1 MKLQQPPEARRYRVA
16 CSSTSHQYRCWR
28 TSISSTVT
36 APHKLFRD
44 PIYAIPSWTCTTT
57 TSLGAGADEPY
68 YTEHLP
74 LISFAMHFFHC
85 SPIQSYTSKP
95 AEAVNPSGLCRI
107 SRLTCHPWVDRQF
120 RPTQP
125 VHSPP
130 RQPSCAALRSIVQ
143 THHPS
148 ALRRAVRRGSAG
160 CTLETRSGVGKATG
174 L

>member
-1 MKLQQPPEARRYRVA
+1 MQSNCNRTLAFYPDPQP
-16 CSSTSHQYRCWR
+16 S
-28 TSISSTVT
+28 
-36 APHKLFRD
+36 
-44 PIYAIPSWTCTTT
+44 IPSWTCTTT
-57 TSLGAGADEPY
+57 ASLGAGADEPY

-95 AEAVNPSGLCRI
+95 AEAVNPSGLSWI
-107 SRLTCHPWVDRQF
+107 FRLTCHPWVDRQF

-148 ALRRAVRRGSAG
+148 ASRRAVRRGSAG

-174 L
+174 RSTRYTHTAGL